1 MCSYNGQEDGR
12 VGLYVAAEPLT
23 RAKNYFE
30 VEILESGVMG
40 AIGKMSLIFVILL
53 SYSLL

>member
-1 MCSYNGQEDGR
+1 MCSYSGQEDGR

-30 VEILESGVMG
+30 VEILESGAMG
-40 AIGKMSLIFVILL
+40 AIGKSLQYLL
-53 SYSLL
+53 LYFLIM